1 MSICINININKKTY
15 IYIHTYNLPP
25 VLGLCCRFQS
35 EGAHGDPVG
44 FNDLPPANPE
54 DMDDLQGAPDEDPE
68 AGLDE
73 SDEEEDKY
81 PGCVEGEWAKKQQE
95 ISNAEIHA

>member
-1 MSICINININKKTY
+1 MYTYMSICINININKKHIYIYTY
-15 IYIHTYNLPP
+15 IHNLPP

-81 PGCVEGEWAKKQQE
+81 PGCVEGE
-95 ISNAEIHA
+95 

>member
-1 MSICINININKKTY
+1 M
-15 IYIHTYNLPP
+15 
-25 VLGLCCRFQS
+25 
-35 EGAHGDPVG
+35 G

-54 DMDDLQGAPDEDPE
+54 DMDDLQGAPEEDPE

-81 PGCVEGEWAKKQQE
+81 PGCVEGE
-95 ISNAEIHA
+95 

>member
-1 MSICINININKKTY
+1 
-15 IYIHTYNLPP
+15 
-25 VLGLCCRFQS
+25 
-35 EGAHGDPVG
+35 
-44 FNDLPPANPE
+44 
-54 DMDDLQGAPDEDPE
+54 
-68 AGLDE
+68 LDE

>member
-1 MSICINININKKTY
+1 MYKDKYKQKTY
-15 IYIHTYNLPP
+15 IYTYIQHTLPP

>member
-1 MSICINININKKTY
+1 MYKYKYKQKTCIY